1 MLAQRGLF
9 FAWRKHGHTTRSP
22 QDIPAGV
29 VVRKVCTIRNTFTG
43 EVMAEGAEPPV
54 LEPAIEW
61 VRTHEIEEIA
71 PPARR
76 AGSRYEEALVLEC
89 AYLRSKVR

>member
-1 MLAQRGLF
+1 
-9 FAWRKHGHTTRSP
+9 
-22 QDIPAGV
+22 
-29 VVRKVCTIRNTFTG
+29 
-43 EVMAEGAEPPV
+43 MAEGAEPPV